1 MNTILS
7 LQTIPPPKKLIKDLY
22 VLTMDDWKGT
32 LRTLLKSIAIVNY
45 AAKTAFISSFLAL
58 KACNEQI
65 QHTDRHFYTAI
76 LFNHDNFISYRH
88 WFT

>member
-1 MNTILS
+1 
-7 LQTIPPPKKLIKDLY
+7 
-22 VLTMDDWKGT
+22 MDDWKGGET

-45 AAKTAFISSFLAL
+45 AVKTAFISNFLAL

-65 QHTDRHFYTAI
+65 QRTARHFYIDI
-76 LFNHDNFISYRH
+76 LFNHVNFISYRH